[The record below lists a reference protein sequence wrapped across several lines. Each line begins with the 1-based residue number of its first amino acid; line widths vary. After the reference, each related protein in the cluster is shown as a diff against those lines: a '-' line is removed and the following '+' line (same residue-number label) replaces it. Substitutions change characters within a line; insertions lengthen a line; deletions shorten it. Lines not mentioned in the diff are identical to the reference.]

1 MVLIVILSRGQC
13 RSHSLSVVWVADGG
27 YMGWADIE
35 HIARETLERGLPES
49 DCVEYKRSDT
59 FAAKSVAL
67 TQLTR

>member
-1 MVLIVILSRGQC
+1 
-13 RSHSLSVVWVADGG
+13 
-27 YMGWADIE
+27 MGWADIE